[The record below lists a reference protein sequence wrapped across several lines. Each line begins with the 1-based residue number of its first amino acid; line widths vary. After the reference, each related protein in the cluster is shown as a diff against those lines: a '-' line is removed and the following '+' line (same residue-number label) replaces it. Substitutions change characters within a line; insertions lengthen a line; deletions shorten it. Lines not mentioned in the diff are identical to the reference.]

1 MYPYKYK
8 DNKKKRLIK
17 DSLGEAGV
25 KKIDLESKQEK
36 YQKQKTEEKILF
48 ASVGRHYEVYA

>member
-25 KKIDLESKQEK
+25 KKIDLESKQENIRNR
-36 YQKQKTEEKILF
+36 KQRKKNIVCEC
-48 ASVGRHYEVYA
+48 R